1 MGPGGC
7 GGRCIDNNLKIATD
21 DRKCCYHICDECF
34 ARLIGQDKEVGED
47 RGLGTQEKR
56 RGVGEKRAA
65 GGSSKR
71 QGTREAGEME
81 GIN

>member
-1 MGPGGC
+1 M
-7 GGRCIDNNLKIATD
+7 
-21 DRKCCYHICDECF
+21 
-34 ARLIGQDKEVGED
+34 GED

-56 RGVGEKRAA
+56 RGVGAGVGKKRAA

-71 QGTREAGEME
+71 QGTREAGEIK

>member
-1 MGPGGC
+1 M
-7 GGRCIDNNLKIATD
+7 
-21 DRKCCYHICDECF
+21 
-34 ARLIGQDKEVGED
+34 VED

>member
-1 MGPGGC
+1 MMENVV
-7 GGRCIDNNLKIATD
+7 IIF
-21 DRKCCYHICDECF
+21 ICDKCF
-34 ARLIGQDKEVGED
+34 SSNRIRRWGED
-47 RGLGTQEKR
+47 RGQRTQEKR
-56 RGVGEKRAA
+56 RGVGKKRAA

>member
-1 MGPGGC
+1 MVE
-7 GGRCIDNNLKIATD
+7 
-21 DRKCCYHICDECF
+21 H
-34 ARLIGQDKEVGED
+34 

>member
-1 MGPGGC
+1 MFC
-7 GGRCIDNNLKIATD
+7 
-21 DRKCCYHICDECF
+21 
-34 ARLIGQDKEVGED
+34 KEVGED

>member
-1 MGPGGC
+1 M
-7 GGRCIDNNLKIATD
+7 
-21 DRKCCYHICDECF
+21 
-34 ARLIGQDKEVGED
+34 GED

-65 GGSSKR
+65 GGSSK
-71 QGTREAGEME
+71 GRELGKREKWS

>member
-1 MGPGGC
+1 M
-7 GGRCIDNNLKIATD
+7 
-21 DRKCCYHICDECF
+21 
-34 ARLIGQDKEVGED
+34 GED

-71 QGTREAGEME
+71 QGTKEAGEME